1 MNKKSKSR
9 MMIKPMFHS
18 PTFTQTHKLLLTD
31 AQAKAGRLHQIPTK
45 DHFNHP
51 SLSEIKEAIL
61 LIGHVPA
68 NGSIITDMK
77 PPQVQHTKDIAWK
90 IKCSTLSLPMLDIL
104 NRNFPKLLNDL
115 TLCLLCKSNILQES
129 ADKSS
134 LCITDSVKYSPTF
147 RWAFHNES
155 IHQSVLLLLRS
166 YVTDLYDIFIRS
178 NIWKDW
184 KSANGLT
191 KNDFKNYAKNFHR
204 NNQQTSSDEFMLRRE
219 VRHRTTREY
228 VNSHFDF
235 RNYKNHTDLL
245 FILFSLSNFLHSG
258 PFYNH
263 CRCEYY

>member
-1 MNKKSKSR
+1 
-9 MMIKPMFHS
+9 MISNYK
-18 PTFTQTHKLLLTD
+18 
-31 AQAKAGRLHQIPTK
+31 RIE

-115 TLCLLCKSNILQES
+115 TLCLLCKSNVETNNHIWICP
-129 ADKSS
+129 APNAIKSN
-134 LCITDSVKYSPTF
+134 IWKV
-147 RWAFHNES
+147 
-155 IHQSVLLLLRS
+155 
-166 YVTDLYDIFIRS
+166 RS

-191 KNDFKNYAKNFHR
+191 KNDFKNYTKNFHR